1 MPEKYCDPKP
11 RPIDSAFGD
20 RGCPKC
26 GVEMEQI
33 ESGAEGPP
41 LQQLQLCPVCY
52 LVTWE
57 DNDGF
62 QVRQG
67 VPMKRASTFAA
78 NQSGPLEPR
87 EC

>member
-1 MPEKYCDPKP
+1 MPQNNYDPEP
-11 RPIDSAFGD
+11 TPINSVFED
-20 RGCPKC
+20 RRCPKC

-52 LVTWE
+52 LVTWT

-67 VPMKRASTFAA
+67 VPMKRSV
-78 NQSGPLEPR
+78 NLRSESSGRLEPK